1 MDKNH
6 HIWRIWVK
14 TLHRW
19 GVEDLV
25 ASLLEAAGPLTIIGA
40 QAIYLG
46 QPILNGVVGDGH
58 LTALTG
64 VLEDDDQRDAFVS
77 YIREGEMV

>member
-1 MDKNH
+1 M
-6 HIWRIWVK
+6 K

-25 ASLLEAAGPLTIIGA
+25 ASLLEVAGPLTILGA
-40 QAIYLG
+40 QALYIG
-46 QPILNGVVGDGH
+46 QPILNGIVPDGH
-58 LTALTG
+58 LSVLTG

-77 YIREGEMV
+77 YIRAGGEA